1 MCGRNRRWGVDV
13 FPSYFH
19 QKWNSSIQFGVVL
32 TQKMAQLLKLKS
44 LDSWDFTFEKNR
56 KFTLNPKIIQWE
68 FTLEKNDKAGSL
80 VTWLKRLGLYMAAY
94 ASACIEVKSFA
105 FNAYVVSIKSQT
117 SVYQIQGSAKDKQN
131 AINVHPKIFNFLRKF
146 QNQQKKDESIFSSAD
161 STKAMSWICQKLLIR
176 LLSIQPMIP
185 FPTLVLFRSNFISD
199 LIWLMNYKS
208 ITYES

>member
-1 MCGRNRRWGVDV
+1 
-13 FPSYFH
+13 
-19 QKWNSSIQFGVVL
+19 
-32 TQKMAQLLKLKS
+32 
-44 LDSWDFTFEKNR
+44 
-56 KFTLNPKIIQWE
+56 
-68 FTLEKNDKAGSL
+68 
-80 VTWLKRLGLYMAAY
+80 MAAY

-131 AINVHPKIFNFLRKF
+131 AINVHPKIFNFLRNF
-146 QNQQKKDESIFSSAD
+146 QNQQKRDESIFSSAD

-199 LIWLMNYKS
+199 LL
-208 ITYES
+208 

>member
-1 MCGRNRRWGVDV
+1 MKQFNPIWRRT
-13 FPSYFH
+13 H
-19 QKWNSSIQFGVVL
+19 A
-32 TQKMAQLLKLKS
+32 KMAQLLKLKS
-44 LDSWDFTFEKNR
+44 LDSWDFTFEKDR

-146 QNQQKKDESIFSSAD
+146 SKSAKKRWIDFFERWFDESYELDLPEIINQIIKY
-161 STKAMSWICQKLLIR
+161 STND
-176 LLSIQPMIP
+176 P
-185 FPTLVLFRSNFISD
+185 FPHPSFISFQFYFWSFMSHK
-199 LIWLMNYKS
+199 LYKYNFWVIKFFS
-208 ITYES
+208 